1 MISIW
6 MLTFFGDTV
15 LPPLELIF
23 KSYFESGTFASEYIK
38 ANLIPVHKKDDK
50 QTLKNYRPISLLP
63 LCGKYLNWHTTKY
76 LSALLKT
83 IISHHQAGLKPGDLY
98 VNKLLF
104 ITHEIYKSFDEDCET
119 RGLFLDVS
127 RAFDKVQHKGL
138 LRKLKKNGISG
149 NLLNL
154 VTDVFY

>member
-1 MISIW
+1 M
-6 MLTFFGDTV
+6 
-15 LPPLELIF
+15 
-23 KSYFESGTFASEYIK
+23 
-38 ANLIPVHKKDDK
+38 
-50 QTLKNYRPISLLP
+50 
-63 LCGKYLNWHTTKY
+63 
-76 LSALLKT
+76 SALLKT
-83 IISHHQAGLKPGDLY
+83 IISHHQAGFKPGDLY